1 MTCTRCH
8 RCDRSLIGDDERWLV
23 CVNVTADF
31 EQDLA
36 DSPAMSQD
44 PALAIPRLIAA
55 FEGADAADLEDEA
68 HSELAF
74 LLCARCRTQWLDN
87 PLGLAGRPR
96 SQANYLL
103 H

>member
-8 RCDRSLIGDDERWLV
+8 RCDRSLLGDNERWLV

-31 EQDLA
+31 DQDLA
-36 DSPAMSQD
+36 AAGPED
-44 PALAIPRLIAA
+44 PSLAIPRLIAA
-55 FEGADAADLEDEA
+55 FEGATAQDLEEEI
-68 HSELAF
+68 HSEMAF

-96 SQANYLL
+96 TQANYLL

>member
-23 CVNVTADF
+23 SVNVTADF
-31 EQDLA
+31 EHDLA
-36 DSPAMSQD
+36 HTSAITDD
-44 PALAIPRLIAA
+44 PAIAIPRLIAA
-55 FEGADAADLEDEA
+55 FEGVDPAELNDEV
-68 HSELAF
+68 HSEMAF

-96 SQANYLL
+96 TQANYLL